1 MSEMWTYS
9 GADGSMPP
17 RSGTAPK
24 TVRAGRM
31 RGCGFNM
38 RPAEVERHVP
48 KKPIKIG
55 EKIPAFATLA
65 LKVVGLVPTFADG
78 TQDVPKNEAAKKRHT
93 WSQPTKE
100 ATDIYNSLAQDRARE
115 LELQI
120 EARRSLPLPTL
131 NPETFPRLSHVN
143 RLLQQPYATT
153 IMRTTTTTTTIFR
166 HGF

>member
-1 MSEMWTYS
+1 MSDMWTYS
-9 GADGSMPP
+9 GADGNMPP

-24 TVRAGRM
+24 TVKAGRM

-38 RPAEVERHVP
+38 RPAEVQRHVP
-48 KKPIKIG
+48 KNPIKNG

-65 LKVVGLVPTFADG
+65 LKVTGLVPTFADG
-78 TQDVPKNEAAKKRHT
+78 TQDVPVNRVVEKKHL

-120 EARRSLPLPTL
+120 EASRYT
-131 NPETFPRLSHVN
+131 
-143 RLLQQPYATT
+143 
-153 IMRTTTTTTTIFR
+153 
-166 HGF
+166 